1 MAGTNTNSFT
11 EVAFQKSLEKPVK
24 QKKSR
29 QNCQDFPKFRDRI
42 NYFLATNLTANSKLS
57 SIALS
62 PMLSKKD
69 LEP

>member
-1 MAGTNTNSFT
+1 MAGTNTNRFT
-11 EVAFQKSLEKPVK
+11 EVAFQKSLEKPINK
-24 QKKSR
+24 KKSR
-29 QNCQDFPKFRDRI
+29 QNCQDFPKFQNSN